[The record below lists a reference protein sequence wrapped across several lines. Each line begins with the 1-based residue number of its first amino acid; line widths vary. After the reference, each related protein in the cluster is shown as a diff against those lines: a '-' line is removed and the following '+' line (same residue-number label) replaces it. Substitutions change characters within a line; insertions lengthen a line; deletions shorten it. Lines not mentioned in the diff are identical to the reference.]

1 MAIVTPT
8 IKGYPVLE
16 ANVLKARHT
25 GRIWSQYELDETSF
39 STGKA
44 FNGMILAIDD
54 AKKCVKFPSVVA
66 SATTGA
72 DDIYALH
79 FSVEAEYEHKGLNT
93 FAVAREKVDNEPNVS
108 VHYPRMYELSVGDV
122 FHTNCVKFANDSHI
136 AAVND
141 TSTTTTSLKHIIEA
155 GNTTVYGGIDTTGYI
170 MLDTVEPKSGPVMK
184 AVAQDTLPNGEWA
197 VKLAVVKA

>member
-1 MAIVTPT
+1 MPNTIPT

-16 ANVLKARHT
+16 ANVLKARRT

-54 AKKCVKFPSVVA
+54 AKKCVKLPV
-66 SATTGA
+66 ATTTA
-72 DDIYALH
+72 DEVYALH

-93 FAVAREKVDNEPNVS
+93 FAVAREKVDSEPNVS
-108 VHYPRMYELSVGDV
+108 VHYPRMFELSVGDV
-122 FHTNCVKFANDSHI
+122 LTTNCVQLDGTHVT
-136 AAVND
+136 AVTTDDN
-141 TSTTTTSLKHIIEA
+141 TSVKKIISTTSGA
-155 GNTTVYGGIDTTGYI
+155 VYGGVDPSGYIKLDTTKP
-170 MLDTVEPKSGPVMK
+170 TVGPVMK
-184 AVAQDTLPNGEWA
+184 VVEQNTLPNGDWA